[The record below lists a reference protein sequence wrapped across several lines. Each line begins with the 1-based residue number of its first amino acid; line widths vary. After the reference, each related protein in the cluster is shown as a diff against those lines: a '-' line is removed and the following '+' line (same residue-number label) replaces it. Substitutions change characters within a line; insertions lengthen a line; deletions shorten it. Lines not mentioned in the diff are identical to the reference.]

1 MDRTHC
7 LRLISQICDM
17 KRKRENALPISI
29 ENVSGIFVVSGSL
42 MLIGF
47 VWHQIM
53 ECMCSAKEHADIR
66 STSGGNYRLYQSLRT
81 LPLGGGPGSM
91 GQDVATDAG
100 AALRGETPAA
110 PPSQQASNTVTP
122 ARTPTEFQLKAPNV
136 VDIMKMS
143 LEQTMSRN
151 EERLVCQGE
160 LIMKQDSKLDVLLA
174 AIRELEGKLIL
185 SYDTLGTEMY
195 AVAQKEKA
203 ELVALTQLYD
213 TEHAAAV
220 ERLRELQMQMVCV
233 SVFVCVDNFVFLLC
247 V

>member
-66 STSGGNYRLYQSLRT
+66 SASGGNYRLYQSLRT
-81 LPLGGGPGSM
+81 LPLGGGPDSM
-91 GQDVATDAG
+91 GQAVAIDAA
-100 AALRGETPAA
+100 AALRGDTPAA
-110 PPSQQASNTVTP
+110 PP
-122 ARTPTEFQLKAPNV
+122 TPTEFQLKAPNV
-136 VDIMKMS
+136 VDIMKIS

-160 LIMKQDSKLDVLLA
+160 LIMKQDSKLDELCA

>member
-1 MDRTHC
+1 
-7 LRLISQICDM
+7 M
-17 KRKRENALPISI
+17 KRKRENAQMPISI
-29 ENVSGIFVVSGSL
+29 ENMSGIFVVSGSL

-53 ECMCSAKEHADIR
+53 ECMCSAHAPKEPADIR
-66 STSGGNYRLYQSLRT
+66 SASGGNYRLYQSLRT
-81 LPLGGGPGSM
+81 LPLGGGPDSM
-91 GQDVATDAG
+91 GQAVAIDAA
-100 AALRGETPAA
+100 AALRGDTPAA
-110 PPSQQASNTVTP
+110 PP
-122 ARTPTEFQLKAPNV
+122 TPTEFQLKAPNV
-136 VDIMKMS
+136 VDIMKIS

-160 LIMKQDSKLDVLLA
+160 LIMKQDSKLDELCA

-203 ELVALTQLYD
+203 ELVALTQLYE

-220 ERLRELQMQMVCV
+220 ERLRDLQMQMVCV
-233 SVFVCVDNFVFLLC
+233 SVFVCVDNLLFLLC

>member
-1 MDRTHC
+1 
-7 LRLISQICDM
+7 
-17 KRKRENALPISI
+17 
-29 ENVSGIFVVSGSL
+29 
-42 MLIGF
+42 
-47 VWHQIM
+47 
-53 ECMCSAKEHADIR
+53 
-66 STSGGNYRLYQSLRT
+66 
-81 LPLGGGPGSM
+81 
-91 GQDVATDAG
+91 
-100 AALRGETPAA
+100 
-110 PPSQQASNTVTP
+110 
-122 ARTPTEFQLKAPNV
+122 
-136 VDIMKMS
+136 MKMS